1 MLDTP
6 YYNLYIKFKLI
17 FILYMSKITPPQG
30 QDRTKYKIIIT
41 LSLCTIILSTKA
53 TIVLE
58 LFLKFNFK

>member
-1 MLDTP
+1 
-6 YYNLYIKFKLI
+6 
-17 FILYMSKITPPQG
+17 MSKITPPQG